1 MTAPL
6 GYYQIFKALCSL
18 VDILEYSLLYF
29 TILFS
34 LKFFSLKKI
43 FSGNFNISINNLIGV
58 KAAKILWCL
67 ENQFD
72 NSSFAFKQIMTILK
86 F

>member
-6 GYYQIFKALCSL
+6 GSYQIFKDLHSL
-18 VDILEYSLLYF
+18 VDILTFLHNF
-29 TILFS
+29 FS
-34 LKFFSLKKI
+34 LKFFSLGKI
-43 FSGNFNISINNLIGV
+43 FSGNFNISRNNLIGV
-58 KAAKILWCL
+58 KAAKVLWCL
-67 ENQFD
+67 QNQFD